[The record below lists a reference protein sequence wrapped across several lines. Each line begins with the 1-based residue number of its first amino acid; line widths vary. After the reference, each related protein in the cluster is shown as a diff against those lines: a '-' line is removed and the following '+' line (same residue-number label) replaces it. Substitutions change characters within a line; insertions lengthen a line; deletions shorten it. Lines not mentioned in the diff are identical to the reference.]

1 MIKYLD
7 KLTKEDIAGK
17 KVLLRADFD
26 VPRAEGKIQGA
37 FRINAQ
43 KETVDYLV
51 KNGALVMIIAHLT
64 KSDETF
70 EPFVKEIS
78 EILSYPIRLISSA
91 DFNNGSYV
99 LSAGEF
105 LLLDNIRQDHREEN
119 NDGEF
124 ARGLAKGFDIYINND
139 FAVSHRNHASVCA
152 IAEHLPAYGGLLIRK
167 ETLNLSRAVNES
179 SEGKVLILG
188 GAKISTKLP
197 VINNFFNKAEKI
209 IVGGALANNFFLQ
222 ILGIDVGSSV
232 VDENVPV
239 SVKSEKIIL
248 PEDILI
254 AENKQGGG
262 DVGAYPVQNV
272 KESRF
277 IADVGP
283 KSAEKFA
290 GIIKGAKMV
299 IWNGP
304 MGYFEIEKF
313 SHGTN
318 AIARAMADSPAETII
333 GGGDTIS
340 AVNGLGLIDKF
351 SYVSTGGGAMLEFLA
366 GNRLP
371 GLEALGYYK

>member
-1 MIKYLD
+1 MKYLD
-7 KLTKEDIAGK
+7 ELKKEDIAGK

-26 VPRAEGKIQGA
+26 IPRDGGKIQDT

-51 KNGALVMIIAHLT
+51 KNEALILMVAHLT

-70 EPFVKEIS
+70 EPFIKEIS
-78 EILSYPIRLISSA
+78 EILGYPIRLISLV
-91 DFNNGSYV
+91 DFNNGNYV
-99 LSAGEF
+99 LSAGEI
-105 LLLDNIRQDHREEN
+105 LLLDNIRRDHREEN
-119 NDGEF
+119 NDDEL
-124 ARGLAKGFDIYINND
+124 ARNLSKGFDLYVNND

-152 IAEHLPAYGGLLIRK
+152 ITKHLPFYGGLLIKK
-167 ETLNLSRAVNES
+167 ETLNLSRAINEPA
-179 SEGKVLILG
+179 EGKILILG

-222 ILGIDVGSSV
+222 IFGINVGSSI
-232 VDENVPV
+232 VDENVSV
-239 SVKSEKIIL
+239 SIKSEKIIL

-254 AENKQGGG
+254 AEDKSGEGPIR
-262 DVGAYPVQNV
+262 AYPVADV
-272 KESRF
+272 KGGRF

-283 KSAEKFA
+283 RSVEKFA
-290 GIIKGAKMV
+290 DIIKVAKMV

-318 AIARAMADSPAETII
+318 VIARAMADSPAETII

-340 AVNGLGLIDKF
+340 AVNGLGLLEKF
-351 SYVSTGGGAMLEFLA
+351 SYVSTGGGAMLQFLA

-371 GLEALGYYK
+371 GLEALGYYE